1 MSGYCHRITSILPL
15 FVCVSR
21 SSWAIE
27 HTFITFVEESK
38 FDLILFDSRFPR
50 QQEVLCPVTGGGR
63 RSYNVDIGIH
73 YYRTTGTYPCIV
85 LLLGYGTRY

>member
-15 FVCVSR
+15 FVCLSR

-50 QQEVLCPVTGGGR
+50 QTGGAVSGNR
-63 RSYNVDIGIH
+63 RRAAQLKITGFLPKNDNFQIH
-73 YYRTTGTYPCIV
+73 FLTELFVR
-85 LLLGYGTRY
+85 LQ